1 MSTDPPVF
9 RLFNEIG
16 IISQLSGT
24 IMARVLPHGLSMAQF
39 GVLNNFVRLGG
50 ERTPA
55 RLATAFQVTRGAM
68 TNTLARLEAQG
79 FIHLRADPD
88 DGRGKIVT
96 ITDAGRQARE
106 DALAALMGEVGKL
119 EGKVDW
125 AAFEEM
131 LPKLEA
137 LRKILDEER
146 FREKE

>member
-55 RLATAFQVTRGAM
+55 RLAAAFQVTRGAM
-68 TNTLARLEAQG
+68 TNTLSRLEAQG
-79 FIHLRADPD
+79 FISLRADPA

-96 ITDAGRQARE
+96 ITEAGRQARE
-106 DALAALMGEVGKL
+106 DALAALMGEVAKL

-125 AAFEEM
+125 TAFEEM

-146 FREKE
+146 FRGE